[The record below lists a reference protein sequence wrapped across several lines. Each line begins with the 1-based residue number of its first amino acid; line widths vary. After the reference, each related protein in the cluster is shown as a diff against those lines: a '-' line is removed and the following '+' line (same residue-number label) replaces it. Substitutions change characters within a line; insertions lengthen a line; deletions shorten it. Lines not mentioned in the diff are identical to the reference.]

1 MLNGSPTRGLGIA
14 CLSVPGGKSQQ
25 SSCTNPICGKKRVCL
40 NSLFVKSVSFNPYI
54 RVLGGAYVQ
63 KQRDGSLLIRA
74 RSTAIV
80 WSIPEKE

>member
-40 NSLFVKSVSFNPYI
+40 NSLFVKSVSFNPY
-54 RVLGGAYVQ
+54 LLLPWGGGGY
-63 KQRDGSLLIRA
+63 
-74 RSTAIV
+74 
-80 WSIPEKE
+80 